1 MQDVISNIA
10 AANGLDVST
19 TEKAIG
25 MILSFLKKEGD
36 QGAVQQMIDALPGAD
51 ALAAAQ
57 GGESSGGGLM
67 GGLMGMMPGGG
78 VMALGTQLMGAGLSM
93 GQIQGV
99 SKQLFEAAKEK
110 AGEDVMGQIVGSV
123 PGLGQ
128 FV

>member
-25 MILSFLKKEGD
+25 MILNFLKKEAD
-36 QGAVQQMIDALPGAD
+36 QGAVEQMIAALPGSD
-51 ALAAAQ
+51 TLAAAQ
-57 GGESSGGGLM
+57 AGEGSGGLM

-78 VMALGTQLMGAGLSM
+78 VMALGSQLMGAGLSM

-99 SKQLFEAAKEK
+99 SKQLFDAAKEK

-123 PGLGQ
+123 PGLSQ